1 MKLKEK
7 IKKNSF
13 TTGVVGLGY
22 VGLELM
28 TLISKK
34 KLNLYGFEKNICK
47 INKLKKGIS
56 PINTIADKKLKKLKK
71 DQIFN
76 LKNISKIT
84 DCDIIIICLPT
95 PLKKNLNPDNSH
107 LEKII
112 KLIIKFLRKEQMLII
127 ESTVYPYA
135 TREIFENKLSKKFKI
150 GTNFYIGFSPERVSP
165 GQHELTKYSNIT
177 KLISGRTKECLN
189 NVELFYKKIFKFV
202 HKCQSIELAEFTKL
216 YENSYRAV
224 NIGLVNQMKKICDK
238 MNINI
243 FDVIKAAETKPF
255 GFKAF
260 YPGPGVGGHCIPVDP
275 LFLHYAGKKFN
286 INLDFILLAR
296 KVNLD
301 ITNWV
306 ISKIKKQLKSKDK
319 VLLMGIAYKKN
330 VDDTRESPAISILE
344 KLSKSYNVNYF
355 DPFVE
360 NVKIKDKLFRSI
372 KKLNYQELS
381 KYRAVILTT
390 NHDKF
395 NYKKIFKYSKK
406 VFDTRGVYQ
415 GKKNKKIVFC

>member
-22 VGLELM
+22 VGLDLM

-95 PLKKNLNPDNSH
+95 PLKKNLNPDNSY

-381 KYRAVILTT
+381 KYSAVILTT

>member
-34 KLNLYGFEKNICK
+34 KLNLYGFEKNIHK

-76 LKNISKIT
+76 LKNISKIR

-95 PLKKNLNPDNSH
+95 PLKKNLNPDNSY

-135 TREIFENKLSKKFKI
+135 TREIFESKLSKKFKI

-189 NVELFYKKIFKFV
+189 NVELFYRKIFKFV

-224 NIGLVNQMKKICDK
+224 NIGLVNQMKKLCDK

-255 GFKAF
+255 GFKSF

-275 LFLHYAGKKFN
+275 LFLHYTAKKIN

-381 KYRAVILTT
+381 KYSAVILTT

-406 VFDTRGVYQ
+406 IFVTRGVYH

>member
-1 MKLKEK
+1 MKPSLLNKLKR
-7 IKKNSF
+7 NNF
-13 TTGVVGLGY
+13 TTGIVGLGY

-34 KLNLYGFEKNICK
+34 NLNLYGFERDIHK
-47 INKLKKGIS
+47 INKLKKKVS
-56 PINTIADKKLKKLKK
+56 PISTIANKRLNKLNTN
-71 DQIFN
+71 QIFD
-76 LKNISKIT
+76 LKNINKIS
-84 DCDIIIICLPT
+84 DCDVIIICLPT
-95 PLKKNLNPDNSH
+95 PLKKNLNPENSY

-112 KLIIKFLRKEQMLII
+112 KLITKFLREEQMIII

-135 TREIFENKLSKKFKI
+135 TKEIFENKLSKKFNI
-150 GTNFYIGFSPERVSP
+150 GKNFYLGFSPERVSP

-177 KLISGRTKECLN
+177 KLVSGRTKKCIK
-189 NVELFYKKIFKFV
+189 NVDLFYKKIFKYV
-202 HKCQSIELAEFTKL
+202 YKCQSIEIAEFTKL

-224 NIGLVNQMKKICDK
+224 NIGLANQMKRLCDK

-255 GFKAF
+255 GFKPF

-275 LFLHYAGKKFN
+275 LFLSYTAKKLN
-286 INLDFILLAR
+286 TNLDFILLAR

-306 ISKIKKQLKSKDK
+306 IDK
-319 VLLMGIAYKKN
+319 VKKGLKTKDRILLMGIAYKKN
-330 VDDTRESPAISILE
+330 VDDTRHSPVVTMLD
-344 KLSKSYNVNYF
+344 KLSKSYNVKYF

-360 NVKIKDKLFRSI
+360 NVKIKNKLFRSI

-381 KYRAVILTT
+381 KYSAVIITT
-390 NHDKF
+390 NHDNF
-395 NYKKIFKYSKK
+395 NYKKILKYSKK
-406 VFDTRGVYQ
+406 IFDTRGVI
-415 GKKNKKIVFC
+415 KVKKIKK

>member
-95 PLKKNLNPDNSH
+95 PLKNNLNPDNSY

-135 TREIFENKLSKKFKI
+135 TREIFEANGRKRSWVE
-150 GTNFYIGFSPERVSP
+150 GVEMGCYQQVW
-165 GQHELTKYSNIT
+165 
-177 KLISGRTKECLN
+177 RTK
-189 NVELFYKKIFKFV
+189 
-202 HKCQSIELAEFTKL
+202 SICT
-216 YENSYRAV
+216 
-224 NIGLVNQMKKICDK
+224 I
-238 MNINI
+238 
-243 FDVIKAAETKPF
+243 
-255 GFKAF
+255 
-260 YPGPGVGGHCIPVDP
+260 
-275 LFLHYAGKKFN
+275 
-286 INLDFILLAR
+286 
-296 KVNLD
+296 
-301 ITNWV
+301 
-306 ISKIKKQLKSKDK
+306 
-319 VLLMGIAYKKN
+319 
-330 VDDTRESPAISILE
+330 
-344 KLSKSYNVNYF
+344 
-355 DPFVE
+355 
-360 NVKIKDKLFRSI
+360 
-372 KKLNYQELS
+372 
-381 KYRAVILTT
+381 
-390 NHDKF
+390 
-395 NYKKIFKYSKK
+395 
-406 VFDTRGVYQ
+406 
-415 GKKNKKIVFC
+415 